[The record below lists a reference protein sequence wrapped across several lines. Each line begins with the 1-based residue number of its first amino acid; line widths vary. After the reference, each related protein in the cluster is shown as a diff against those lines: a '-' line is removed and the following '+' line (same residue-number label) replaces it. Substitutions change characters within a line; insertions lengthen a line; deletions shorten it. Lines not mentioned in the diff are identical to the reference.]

1 MSIKVCGNVVIP
13 NQSGNANNNLA
24 LGATSGLGAITTGT
38 DNIAIGNGAGQ
49 YVSEGA
55 NNNFLGSAAG
65 NYNTTGNN
73 NNFFGF
79 CTGYNNTSG
88 SCNTFIGESAGKNNT
103 SGNCNNFIGALAGF
117 SNGNGS
123 NNNFFGQGAGKF
135 LNGSYNVNIFGSYEG
150 SGAASPGN
158 PTDVSGYTFIGGT
171 NLSSGLTI
179 NNNNAIAFGG
189 GSDGTFPMGVSV
201 FDFGTAGYVLTSCGS
216 SAAPVWAAAGG
227 GGVFSICGTCNIV
240 SCLSGNGG
248 TGAYNNFIGMNA
260 GCSNTTGNNNNF
272 IGSWTGIYNTCGIHN
287 NFIGIQVGYFNTSG
301 AYNNFIGGCAGF
313 YNTTGS
319 SNTFIGRNAG
329 RRATTGSN
337 NNVLG
342 RYFMLCMATCDS
354 HSFIGGSSGCNSGI
368 TINNCNALAFGG
380 GNGTFDYGTAGYVL
394 TSCGSSAAPVWATVA
409 AAINVCG
416 TNNIVSCLS
425 GNGGTGNNNS
435 IFIGK
440 DAGLSNTTGTYN
452 TIIGYHAGCCNTT
465 GSDNNFIGRLAGFH
479 NTGGY
484 VNSFFGCG
492 AGFCNSSGKFNTFIG
507 AGAGGQN
514 TTGSYNTVIGLY
526 GMAPASNFNHHTFIG
541 GTGSCPGITINNC
554 NAVAFS
560 KVGGYLTYGTAGQV
574 LTSCGSSAAPV
585 WADAGGGGGV
595 FATNG
600 NNVLPYQLSIISCLS
615 NPAGS
620 YAKCSF
626 IVGKYAA
633 PTSSGSDNIIMGTYA
648 GYSITTGSNNILIG
662 QNTGWQGAYGPT
674 PGGLADITTQSD
686 RIILG
691 NSGHTCAQI
700 QIGWTTVS
708 DCRDK
713 HIFGQVPHGRGFLQN
728 IETIE
733 YAFKDRETGCIT
745 DPASKRRYGFSA
757 QNVLAAEGDSPV
769 IVSNDNP
776 DKLQLTSDYM
786 VPVLVNAV
794 NELSR
799 ELEILKER
807 LALLEAK

>member
-49 YVSEGA
+49 CV
-55 NNNFLGSAAG
+55 
-65 NYNTTGNN
+65 TGGVG
-73 NNFFGF
+73 NNFFGR
-79 CTGYNNTSG
+79 CAGQYNT
-88 SCNTFIGESAGKNNT
+88 
-103 SGNCNNFIGALAGF
+103 
-117 SNGNGS
+117 
-123 NNNFFGQGAGKF
+123 
-135 LNGSYNVNIFGSYEG
+135 
-150 SGAASPGN
+150 
-158 PTDVSGYTFIGGT
+158 
-171 NLSSGLTI
+171 
-179 NNNNAIAFGG
+179 
-189 GSDGTFPMGVSV
+189 
-201 FDFGTAGYVLTSCGS
+201 
-216 SAAPVWAAAGG
+216 
-227 GGVFSICGTCNIV
+227 
-240 SCLSGNGG
+240 
-248 TGAYNNFIGMNA
+248 TGAYNNFIGTLA

-272 IGSWTGIYNTCGIHN
+272 IGAQTGAYNTDGVHN
-287 NFIGIQVGYFNTSG
+287 NFMGPQSGYFNTSG

-342 RYFMLCMATCDS
+342 RYFMLCMATCNF

-380 GNGTFDYGTAGYVL
+380 GCGTFDYGTAGYVL
-394 TSCGSSAAPVWATVA
+394 TSCGSSAAPVWAA
-409 AAINVCG
+409 AGGGGVFSICG
-416 TNNIVSCLS
+416 TNNIVSCIG
-425 GNGGTGNNNS
+425 GNGGTGTNN

-440 DAGLSNTTGTYN
+440 DSGTTNVSGN
-452 TIIGYHAGCCNTT
+452 
-465 GSDNNFIGRLAGFH
+465 DNNFIGRYAGCCNAVGIYSVSGSCNNFI
-479 NTGGY
+479 G
-484 VNSFFGCG
+484 FG
-492 AGFCNSSGKFNTFIG
+492 AGLCNYGGQHNTFIG
-507 AGAGGQN
+507 TCAGAHNGSASAYTPQ
-514 TTGSYNTVIGLY
+514 GSYNTFIGFCAGYCNSTGTNNNVLGSY
-526 GMAPASNFNHHTFIG
+526 SMVNMTTCNFHTFLG
-541 GTGSCPGITINNC
+541 GAWGTSGITINNC
-554 NAVAFS
+554 NALAF
-560 KVGGYLTYGTAGQV
+560 GGTGGTFDYGSPGYV
-574 LTSCGSSAAPV
+574 LTSCGNGAAPV
-585 WADAGGGGGV
+585 WAAAGGGGGGGV

-620 YAKCSF
+620 YAKSSF

-633 PTSSGSDNIIMGTYA
+633 PTSSGSDNIIMGSYA
-648 GYSITTGSNNILIG
+648 GYPITTGSNNILIG
-662 QNTGWQGAYGPT
+662 QNSGWQGAYGPI
-674 PGGLADITTQSD
+674 PGGLAEITTQSD

-728 IETIE
+728 LETIE

-745 DPASKRRYGFSA
+745 DPAGKRRYGFSA